1 MKTRST
7 PQLTLPIEFD
17 DEQTQEKSAAAP
29 RQQTITPA
37 NFSIERIL
45 AELNDEQREAVQHS
59 AGPLAIIAGA
69 GTGKTRVITYRIAY
83 LIAAKLARPKEI
95 LALTFTDKAA
105 AEMEER
111 VDVLVPYSYTD
122 MTILTFHSFGDRL
135 VREFA
140 ADLGLDPDFK
150 LMAQAEQAL
159 FLREHLFKLPLKHY
173 RPLSNPTK
181 FLDDLLRHFSRAK
194 DEDIPPQEYVEFAV
208 KNLAEARQ
216 QTEDPALILNAEKQL
231 ELAQCYEAY
240 QKLLLSSSVS
250 DFGDQITLA
259 IRLLRESPDVRRR
272 LLERYRYIL
281 VDEFQDTN
289 YAQLQLV
296 KELAAGQR
304 NLTVVADDDQ
314 SIYKFRGAAISNIL
328 NFSDTYPDA
337 RYVILNKN
345 YRSTQAIL
353 DASYKLI
360 RHNDPDRLEVKQKI
374 NKKLIGREAG
384 GKPVEHLHF
393 DTLSAEAEAVAG
405 MIAQKVANEQLQYG
419 DFCVLVRSNNSADRY
434 LHALAEK
441 KIPYRF
447 SGNRG
452 LYQREEIRLLI
463 AFLKT
468 IADPRDSQSLY
479 HLALSEIYRMPMADL
494 QLALGVHD
502 RTHRPLIGIFR
513 KPDEFEWS
521 EPERALR
528 PLSAEGRVT
537 MAKIVS
543 DHDKYLEKSRQLP
556 AYALLYHFLKDTGYL
571 SRLAA
576 GESAESDYKL
586 RNLAKFFNTVQNYAN
601 FTSSGDAAF
610 FARHLDLMR
619 DFGDDPGL
627 ADADLDEDA
636 VHVLTIHKAK
646 GLEFPVVFMVGLVA
660 KKFPTDA
667 RHSTVEL
674 PEALIKDQLPEGD
687 FHTQEERRLFYVG
700 MTRAQR
706 ELYLTSSRD
715 HGGAKPKKVSLFV
728 REAIDHAH
736 ADEDYVKRSPLET
749 LAHFDVTPE
758 DFSPAGGAV
767 PAEQILTLDAH
778 RIDDYLTCPLKYKY
792 ARILRVPL
800 EVHHTIIYGK
810 AIHEAIREYNQRK
823 LQGRPATADD
833 LIRVFKANWRSE
845 GFISREHE
853 DQRFAHG
860 QEVLKKFFAQQE
872 TGGAIPKYV
881 EEPFKFRLGNN
892 QIAGRWDRVD
902 EFAAGEVYL
911 IDYKSSDVNDPE
923 KARVQT
929 VSSRQLR
936 IYALAYEARFGRPLK
951 GWRLHFLDTG
961 LIGEATLKE
970 RLLEKTR
977 EDILKASAGI
987 RRRDYTPDP
996 GPAKCKYCAYQ
1007 DICPAAER

>member
-1 MKTRST
+1 LKTHST
-7 PQLTLPIEFD
+7 PQLSLPIEA
-17 DEQTQEKSAAAP
+17 DEEQAREKSAIP
-29 RQQTITPA
+29 NRTITPA
-37 NFSIERIL
+37 TFSIDRIL
-45 AELNDEQREAVQHS
+45 EGLNEEQREAVQHP

-83 LIAAKLARPKEI
+83 LIAAKLVKPKEI
-95 LALTFTDKAA
+95 IALTFTDKAA

-122 MTILTFHSFGDRL
+122 MTISTFHSFGDKL

-140 ADLGLDPDFK
+140 VDLGLDPDFK

-194 DEDIPPQEYVEFAV
+194 DEDISPADYVEFAV

-216 QTEDPALILNAEKQL
+216 QTSDPALILEAEKQL

-259 IRLLRESPDVRRR
+259 IRLLREAPDVRRR
-272 LLERYRYIL
+272 LQERYRYIL

-289 YAQLQLV
+289 YAQFQLV

-337 RYVILNKN
+337 KYVVLNKN

-360 RHNDPDRLEVKQKI
+360 RHNDPDRLEVKQQI
-374 NKKLIGREAG
+374 NKKLIGRELG

-393 DTLSAEAEAVAG
+393 DTLSAEAEAVAE
-405 MIAQKVANEQLQYG
+405 MIAQKVAKDQLKYG
-419 DFCVLVRSNNSADRY
+419 DFCVLVRSNNAADRY
-434 LHALAEK
+434 LQTLAEK

-494 QLALGVHD
+494 QLCLAVHNS
-502 RTHRPLIGIFR
+502 THRPLIGIFR
-513 KPDEFEWS
+513 KPDAFEWS
-521 EPERALR
+521 EPERALG

-543 DHDKYLEKSRQLP
+543 DHDNYLEKSRQLP

-586 RNLAKFFNTVQNYAN
+586 RNLARFFNTVQNYAN

-610 FARHLDLMR
+610 FAQHLDLMR

-660 KKFPTDA
+660 KKFPTEA
-667 RHSTVEL
+667 RRATIEL
-674 PEALIKDQLPEGD
+674 PDALIKDKLPEGD
-687 FHTQEERRLFYVG
+687 FHLQEERRLFYVG

-728 REAIDHAH
+728 HEAVDHAH
-736 ADEDYVKRSPLET
+736 ADEDYLKRSPLET

-758 DFSPAGGAV
+758 DFSPQDGAI

-778 RIDDYLTCPLKYKY
+778 KIDDYLTCPLKYKY

-810 AIHEAIREYNQRK
+810 AIHEAIRVYNQRK
-823 LQGRPATADD
+823 LQNQSVTEDD
-833 LIRVFKANWRSE
+833 LIRAFKANWRSE

-853 DQRFAHG
+853 DQRFAYG

-872 TGGAIPKYV
+872 AGVAPPTYV
-881 EEPFKFRLGNN
+881 EEPFKFRLDNN
-892 QIAGRWDRVD
+892 LIVGRWDRVD
-902 EFAAGEVYL
+902 ELAAGEVYL

-929 VSSRQLR
+929 VSSLQLR
-936 IYALAYEARFGRPLK
+936 IYALAYEARFGRPVT
-951 GWRLHFLDTG
+951 GWRLYFLDTA
-961 LIGEATLKE
+961 LIGESSRKA
-970 RLLEKTR
+970 RLLEKTK
-977 EDILKASAGI
+977 EDVLQAAEGI

-996 GPAKCKYCAYQ
+996 GPMKCPFCAYQ